1 MRGHTRGLHSTLF
14 WGERRGEGR
23 DTLSDQ
29 KTLNP
34 GAEEV
39 ALTPGHPT
47 AGHPCGRAAAAR
59 AAHPH
64 ITCPRHTE
72 HSSRANTGLG
82 SSLTRSPPTFPRPPS
97 HHPEPKEAVVP
108 AAGRRSTTG
117 EPSSAQVVRHRTPRV
132 PPAVALLVFAV
143 RHGRS
148 PACARLR
155 TALLCVRVALRH
167 SQTSRPAERG

>member
-1 MRGHTRGLHSTLF
+1 MRGHTRGLHRTLF

-39 ALTPGHPT
+39 ALTPGHST
-47 AGHPCGRAAAAR
+47 AGHPCGCAAAAR
-59 AAHPH
+59 AAHTR

-72 HSSRANTGLG
+72 HSSWANTGLG
-82 SSLTRSPPTFPRPPS
+82 SSLIRSPPAFPRPPS
-97 HHPEPKEAVVP
+97 HHSEPKEAVVP
-108 AAGRRSTTG
+108 AAGRWSTKG
-117 EPSSAQVVRHRTPRV
+117 EPSSTQVVRHRTLRL
-132 PPAVALLVFAV
+132 PPAVVLHVFAA

-148 PACARLR
+148 PARACPC
-155 TALLCVRVALRH
+155 TALLCVRLAVRH
-167 SQTSRPAERG
+167 SQTSRPRERG